1 MYSYTRKTYAGYQ
14 MPSIRSRLLLWSVC
28 LFIVSIIVWSAYA
41 EVDELVRGDG
51 KVIPSKRLQI
61 VQNLEGGI
69 VSELHVSEGSVVE
82 KGQVLLKIDDTLFES
97 NFQENRGKI
106 LALKVEAVRLRAEIS
121 GRQKIE
127 YISDLNDSVP
137 ELIKEQRLLFNGRRA
152 RLVGS
157 QNVIDQQIRQKKQAL
172 ARADFN
178 YKQAIN
184 EQALTQ
190 TELDILKPLYEEG
203 IVSRVELLRV
213 EKMVL
218 KASGDAA
225 ESQFRMPQIDAEI
238 LELINKRDQLL
249 IGFRSEAQKELS
261 EILAEL
267 SRLAH
272 SSDALK
278 DRVNRTQVRSPV
290 NGTIKQLMVNTIG
303 GVVQPAMDLV
313 SIVPIE
319 DALLIETKIKPA
331 DIARLYPGQ
340 KAMVKFTAY
349 DFTIY
354 GGLEAEVVHIS
365 ADSIINKKGESF
377 YLVRVK
383 TKTNDLGQQGK
394 LLPIFPGMIAQVD
407 ILTGKKTILNYILKP
422 ILKAKQIAL
431 TEV

>member
-1 MYSYTRKTYAGYQ
+1 M
-14 MPSIRSRLLLWSVC
+14 V
-28 LFIVSIIVWSAYA
+28 VWSAYA

-69 VSELHVSEGSVVE
+69 VSELHVSEGSVVK

-97 NFQENRGKI
+97 NYQENRDKI

-121 GRQKIE
+121 AIPKIK
-127 YISDLNDSVP
+127 YSSVFKESAS
-137 ELIKEQRLLFNGRRA
+137 ELIKEQRLLFDGRRA
-152 RLVGS
+152 KLVGA
-157 QNVIDQQIRQKKQAL
+157 QNVINQQINQKKQAL

-178 YKQAIN
+178 YKQALN

-203 IVSRVELLRV
+203 VVSRVELLRV

-225 ESQFRMPQIDAEI
+225 ESKFRLPQIEAEI
-238 LELINKRDQLL
+238 LELINKRDQLM

-261 EILAEL
+261 DVLTEQ

-272 SSDALK
+272 SSDALE

-303 GVVQPAMDLV
+303 GVVQPAMDIV

-340 KAMVKFTAY
+340 LAMVKFTAY
-349 DFTIY
+349 DFTVY

-365 ADSIINKKGESF
+365 ADSIVNKNGESF

-383 TKTNDLGQQGK
+383 TKTNDLGKQGE

-422 ILKAKQIAL
+422 ILKAKQVAL

>member
-1 MYSYTRKTYAGYQ
+1 MNSFTQKTYAGYQ
-14 MPSIRSRLLLWSVC
+14 MPSIRSRLLLWFVC

-41 EVDELVRGDG
+41 EVDELVRGEG

-69 VSELHVSEGSVVE
+69 VSELYVSEGSVVE

-106 LALKVEAVRLRAEIS
+106 LALKVETVRLRAEIS
-121 GRQKIE
+121 GAQKIE
-127 YISDLNDSVP
+127 YTSSLRASVP
-137 ELIKEQRLLFNGRRA
+137 ELIKEQGLLFNGRRA
-152 RLVGS
+152 QLIGS

-225 ESQFRMPQIDAEI
+225 ESQFRMPQIEAEI

-261 EILAEL
+261 KILAEL

-272 SSDALK
+272 SSDALE

-340 KAMVKFTAY
+340 RAMVKFTAY
-349 DFTIY
+349 DFTVY

-365 ADSIINKKGESF
+365 ADSILNKKGESF

-383 TKTNDLGQQGK
+383 TKTNDLGQKGK
-394 LLPIFPGMIAQVD
+394 ELPIFPGMIAQVD

>member
-1 MYSYTRKTYAGYQ
+1 MHSFIQQTYAGYQ
-14 MPSIRSRLLLWSVC
+14 LPSIRSRLLLWLVC
-28 LFIVSIIVWSAYA
+28 LFIVSIIIWSAYA
-41 EVDELVRGDG
+41 EVDELVRGEG

-69 VSELHVSEGSVVE
+69 VSALHVSEGSVVE

-97 NFQENRGKI
+97 NYQENRDKI
-106 LALKVEAVRLRAEIS
+106 LALNVKAARLRAEIS
-121 GRQKIE
+121 GAQKIDYSPSFKE
-127 YISDLNDSVP
+127 SGL
-137 ELIKEQRLLFNGRRA
+137 ELIKEQGLLFVGRRA
-152 RLVGS
+152 QLIGS
-157 QNVIDQQIRQKKQAL
+157 QNVIDQQILQKEQAL
-172 ARADFN
+172 ARANFK
-178 YKQAIN
+178 YEQAIN
-184 EQALTQ
+184 EQALTH

-203 IVSRVELLRV
+203 VVSRVELLRV
-213 EKMVL
+213 EKIVL

-225 ESQFRMPQIDAEI
+225 ESKFRMPQIEAEV
-238 LELINKRDQLL
+238 LELINKRAQLL

-261 EILAEL
+261 DVLTEI

-272 SSDALK
+272 SSDALE

-303 GVVQPAMDLV
+303 GVVQPAMDIV

-340 KAMVKFTAY
+340 RAMVKFTAY

-354 GGLEAEVVHIS
+354 GGLEAEVVQIS
-365 ADSIINKKGESF
+365 ADSIVNKKGESF

-383 TKTNDLGQQGK
+383 TNTNDLGKDGAV
-394 LLPIFPGMIAQVD
+394 LPIFPGMIAQVD

-422 ILKAKQIAL
+422 ILKAKQVAL

>member
-1 MYSYTRKTYAGYQ
+1 MSSFTRRVYAGHP
-14 MPSIRSRLLLWSVC
+14 MPSIRSRLILWSIC

-69 VSELHVSEGSVVE
+69 VSALHVSEGSVVK

-97 NFQENRGKI
+97 NFQEKRGKI
-106 LALKVEAVRLRAEIS
+106 LALQVEEVRLRAEIS
-121 GRQKIE
+121 GAQNVD
-127 YISDLNDSVP
+127 YISSLQKSVP
-137 ELIKEQRLLFNGRRA
+137 GLIKEQRLLFDGRRA
-152 RLVGS
+152 QLIGS
-157 QNVIDQQIRQKKQAL
+157 QNVIAQQILQKKQAL
-172 ARADFN
+172 ARAEFN

-190 TELDILKPLYEEG
+190 TELDILQPLYEEG
-203 IVSRVELLRV
+203 VVSRVELLRV

-225 ESQFRMPQIDAEI
+225 ESRFRIPQIEAEI
-238 LELINKRDQLL
+238 LELMNKRDQLL
-249 IGFRSEAQKELS
+249 IGFRSEAQRELS
-261 EILAEL
+261 DILAEL
-267 SRLAH
+267 PQLAH
-272 SSDALK
+272 SSDVLE
-278 DRVNRTQVRSPV
+278 DRVSRTQVRSPV

-303 GVVQPAMDLV
+303 GVVQPAMDIV

-319 DALLIETKIKPA
+319 DVLLIETKIKPA

-340 KAMVKFTAY
+340 RAMVKFTAY

-354 GGLEAEVVHIS
+354 GGLEAEVVDIS
-365 ADSIINKKGESF
+365 ADSIVNEKGESF
-377 YLVRVK
+377 YLLRVK

-394 LLPIFPGMIAQVD
+394 VLPIFPGMIAQVD
-407 ILTGKKTILNYILKP
+407 ILTGKKTVLNYILKP
-422 ILKAKQIAL
+422 ILKAKQVAL
-431 TEV
+431 TEI

>member
-1 MYSYTRKTYAGYQ
+1 
-14 MPSIRSRLLLWSVC
+14 
-28 LFIVSIIVWSAYA
+28 LFIISIVVWSAYA

-69 VSELHVSEGSVVE
+69 VSELYVSEGSVVD

-97 NFQENRGKI
+97 NYQENRGKI
-106 LALKVEAVRLRAEIS
+106 LALKVETVRLRAEIS
-121 GRQKIE
+121 GAQKIE
-127 YISDLNDSVP
+127 YSSNLKESAPDL
-137 ELIKEQRLLFNGRRA
+137 IREQRLLFNGRRA
-152 RLVGS
+152 QLIGS
-157 QNVIDQQIRQKKQAL
+157 QNVIDQQIMQKKQAL

-178 YKQAIN
+178 YKQAKN

-190 TELDILKPLYEEG
+190 TELDILKPLYKEG
-203 IVSRVELLRV
+203 VVSRVELLRV

-218 KASGDAA
+218 KASGDVS
-225 ESQFRMPQIDAEI
+225 ESQFRMPQIEAEI
-238 LELINKRDQLL
+238 LELINKQDQLQ
-249 IGFRSEAQKELS
+249 IGFRSDAQKELS
-261 EILAEL
+261 ERLVEL

-272 SSDALK
+272 SSDALE
-278 DRVNRTQVRSPV
+278 DRVDRTQVRSPV

-340 KAMVKFTAY
+340 RAMVKFTAY
-349 DFTIY
+349 DFTVY

-365 ADSIINKKGESF
+365 ADSIINQKGESF

-383 TKTNDLGQQGK
+383 TKINDLGKRGEK
-394 LLPIFPGMIAQVD
+394 LPIFPGMIAQVD

-422 ILKAKQIAL
+422 ILKAKQVAL

>member
-1 MYSYTRKTYAGYQ
+1 M
-14 MPSIRSRLLLWSVC
+14 V
-28 LFIVSIIVWSAYA
+28 VWSAYA

-69 VSELHVSEGSVVE
+69 VSELHVSEGSVVK

-97 NFQENRGKI
+97 NYQENRDKI
-106 LALKVEAVRLRAEIS
+106 LALNVEAVRLRAEIS
-121 GRQKIE
+121 DIPSIKYTTVLEESAPG
-127 YISDLNDSVP
+127 
-137 ELIKEQRLLFNGRRA
+137 LIKEQRLLFDGRRA
-152 RLVGS
+152 ELVGS
-157 QNVIDQQIRQKKQAL
+157 QNVINQQINQKKQAL
-172 ARADFN
+172 ARAEFS
-178 YKQAIN
+178 YKQALN

-190 TELDILKPLYEEG
+190 TELDILKPLYADG
-203 IVSRVELLRV
+203 VVSRVELLRV

-225 ESQFRMPQIDAEI
+225 ESKFRMPQIESEI
-238 LELINKRDQLL
+238 LELINKRDQLM

-261 EILAEL
+261 QVLTEL

-272 SSDALK
+272 SINALE

-303 GVVQPAMDLV
+303 GVVQPAMDIV

-340 KAMVKFTAY
+340 LAMVKFTAY

-365 ADSIINKKGESF
+365 ADSIVSKNGESF

-383 TKTNDLGQQGK
+383 TKTNDLGTQGE

-407 ILTGKKTILNYILKP
+407 ILTGKKTVLNYILKP
-422 ILKAKQIAL
+422 ILKAKQVAL

>member
-1 MYSYTRKTYAGYQ
+1 
-14 MPSIRSRLLLWSVC
+14 MPSIRSRLILWSIC

-69 VSELHVSEGSVVE
+69 VSALHVSEGSVVK

-97 NFQENRGKI
+97 NFQEKRGKI
-106 LALKVEAVRLRAEIS
+106 LALQVEEVRLRAEIS
-121 GRQKIE
+121 GAQNVD
-127 YISDLNDSVP
+127 YISSLQKSVP
-137 ELIKEQRLLFNGRRA
+137 GLIKEQRLLFDGRRA
-152 RLVGS
+152 QLIGS
-157 QNVIDQQIRQKKQAL
+157 QNVIAQQILQKKQAL
-172 ARADFN
+172 ARAEFN

-190 TELDILKPLYEEG
+190 TELDILQPLYEEG
-203 IVSRVELLRV
+203 VVSRVELLRV

-225 ESQFRMPQIDAEI
+225 ESRFRIPQIEAEI
-238 LELINKRDQLL
+238 LELMNKRDQLL
-249 IGFRSEAQKELS
+249 IGFRSEAQRELS
-261 EILAEL
+261 DILAEL
-267 SRLAH
+267 PQLAH
-272 SSDALK
+272 SSDVLE
-278 DRVNRTQVRSPV
+278 DRVSRTQVRSPV

-303 GVVQPAMDLV
+303 GVVQPAMDIV

-319 DALLIETKIKPA
+319 DVLLIETKIKPA

-340 KAMVKFTAY
+340 RAMVKFTAY

-354 GGLEAEVVHIS
+354 GGLEAEVVDIS
-365 ADSIINKKGESF
+365 ADSIVNEKGESF
-377 YLVRVK
+377 YLLRVK

-394 LLPIFPGMIAQVD
+394 VLPIFPGMIAQVD
-407 ILTGKKTILNYILKP
+407 ILTGKKTVLNYILKP
-422 ILKAKQIAL
+422 ILKAKQVAL
-431 TEV
+431 TEI

>member
-1 MYSYTRKTYAGYQ
+1 
-14 MPSIRSRLLLWSVC
+14 
-28 LFIVSIIVWSAYA
+28 
-41 EVDELVRGDG
+41 
-51 KVIPSKRLQI
+51 
-61 VQNLEGGI
+61 
-69 VSELHVSEGSVVE
+69 
-82 KGQVLLKIDDTLFES
+82 
-97 NFQENRGKI
+97 
-106 LALKVEAVRLRAEIS
+106 VRLRAEIS
-121 GRQKIE
+121 AIPKIKYSPVFKE
-127 YISDLNDSVP
+127 SAS
-137 ELIKEQRLLFNGRRA
+137 ELIKEQRLLFDGRRA
-152 RLVGS
+152 KLVGA
-157 QNVIDQQIRQKKQAL
+157 QNVINQQINQKKQAL

-178 YKQAIN
+178 YKQALN

-203 IVSRVELLRV
+203 VVSRVELLRV

-225 ESQFRMPQIDAEI
+225 ESKFRLPQIEAEI
-238 LELINKRDQLL
+238 LELINKRDQLM

-261 EILAEL
+261 DVLTEQ

-272 SSDALK
+272 SSDALE

-303 GVVQPAMDLV
+303 GVVQPAMDIV

-340 KAMVKFTAY
+340 LAMVKFTAY
-349 DFTIY
+349 DFTVY

-365 ADSIINKKGESF
+365 ADSIVNKNGESF

-383 TKTNDLGQQGK
+383 TKTNDLGKQGE

-422 ILKAKQIAL
+422 ILKAKQVAL

>member
-1 MYSYTRKTYAGYQ
+1 MYSFTQQTYAGYQ
-14 MPSIRSRLLLWSVC
+14 LPSIRSRLLLWCVC
-28 LFIVSIIVWSAYA
+28 LFVISMVVWSAYA

-69 VSELHVSEGSVVE
+69 VSELHVSEGSVVK

-97 NFQENRGKI
+97 NYQENRDKI

-121 GRQKIE
+121 AIPKIK
-127 YISDLNDSVP
+127 YSSVFKESAS
-137 ELIKEQRLLFNGRRA
+137 ELIKEQRLLFDGRRA
-152 RLVGS
+152 KLVGA
-157 QNVIDQQIRQKKQAL
+157 QNVINQQINQKKQAL

-178 YKQAIN
+178 YKQALN

-203 IVSRVELLRV
+203 VVSRVELLRV

-225 ESQFRMPQIDAEI
+225 ESKFRLPQIEAEI
-238 LELINKRDQLL
+238 LELINKRDQLM

-261 EILAEL
+261 DVLTEQ

-272 SSDALK
+272 SSDALE

-303 GVVQPAMDLV
+303 GVVQPAMDIV

-340 KAMVKFTAY
+340 LAMVKFTAY
-349 DFTIY
+349 DFTVY

-365 ADSIINKKGESF
+365 ADSIVNKNGESF

-383 TKTNDLGQQGK
+383 TKTNDLGKQGE

-422 ILKAKQIAL
+422 ILKAKQVAL

>member
-14 MPSIRSRLLLWSVC
+14 MPSIRSRLLLWAVC

>member
-1 MYSYTRKTYAGYQ
+1 MSSFTRNTYAGYQ
-14 MPSIRSRLLLWSVC
+14 MPSIRSRLLLWVVC
-28 LFIVSIIVWSAYA
+28 LFIVTGVVWSAYA

-69 VSELHVSEGSVVE
+69 VSALYVSEGSVVE
-82 KGQVLLKIDDTLFES
+82 QGQVLLKIDDTLFES
-97 NFQENRGKI
+97 NYQENRGKI
-106 LALKVEAVRLRAEIS
+106 LALKVEKVRLRAEIS
-121 GRQKIE
+121 GTPKVE
-127 YISDLNDSVP
+127 YTSKLKESAP
-137 ELIKEQRLLFNGRRA
+137 ELIREQRLLFNGRRA
-152 RLVGS
+152 QLIGS
-157 QNVIDQQIRQKKQAL
+157 QNVIDQQVRQKKQAL

-178 YKQAIN
+178 YKQATN

-203 IVSRVELLRV
+203 VVSRVELLRV

-218 KASGDAA
+218 QASGDAA
-225 ESQFRMPQIDAEI
+225 ESGFRMPQIEAEI

-261 EILAEL
+261 GILAEL

-272 SSDALK
+272 SSNALE

-290 NGTIKQLMVNTIG
+290 NGTVKQLMVNTIG
-303 GVVQPAMDLV
+303 GVVQPAMDIV

-340 KAMVKFTAY
+340 RAMVKFTAY
-349 DFTIY
+349 DFTVY

-383 TKTNDLGQQGK
+383 TKTNDLGQRGK
-394 LLPIFPGMIAQVD
+394 VLPIFPGMIAQVD

-422 ILKAKQIAL
+422 ILKAKQVAL